1 MIATKT
7 GIFGIWLGFLEEHI
21 AYSSLNLF
29 HVLSENDN
37 WMVATKT
44 LLFGF
49 WIGCP
54 QLFQSYAY

>member
-1 MIATKT
+1 
-7 GIFGIWLGFLEEHI
+7 LEEHI

-49 WIGCP
+49 WIVM
-54 QLFQSYAY
+54 LINNMKMN